1 MRYEW
6 GMGNSEIYRRA
17 REAVHAGQDR
27 RQVYDSLKDQI
38 RRPVKLAV
46 AIANIPTPELRAKYR
61 VLNTVLFVLLL
72 LAALSKL
79 LSVFAMFQ
87 DFGVLPALGVAL
99 LGLLIPVACAVEV
112 YRFSGQI
119 YLLIPIFCLLGLT
132 QILRRYDGD
141 LVGALIDGAFLL
153 LIAALS
159 LVIKF
164 KVFPNIG
171 IGGVKKDAQGQY
183 LF

>member
-1 MRYEW
+1 
-6 GMGNSEIYRRA
+6 MGNAEIFRQA

-27 RQVYDSLKDQI
+27 RQVYESLKDQI
-38 RRPVKLAV
+38 RKPVKLAV
-46 AIANIPTPELRAKYR
+46 TIANIPYPELRQKYR
-61 VLNTVLFVLLL
+61 ILNTVLFVLLI

-79 LSVFAMFQ
+79 LAVFAMFQ
-87 DFGVLPALGVAL
+87 SFGMLPALGIAL
-99 LGLLIPVACAVEV
+99 IGLIIPVACAVEV

-119 YLLIPIFCLLGLT
+119 YTIIPIFCVLGVT

-153 LIAALS
+153 VIAVIS

-164 KVFPNIG
+164 KVFPNMG
-171 IGGVKKDAQGQY
+171 MGGVKKDAQGQY